1 MQCNAGT
8 PVSVA
13 IIDAHSGVPGA
24 GIGTSAEHEDET
36 TLVAVLGTSGCF
48 MLNTARDA
56 HVPGMLGKVRGGI
69 FPGSFG
75 YEMGQS
81 SCGDAFTWLSRVTGR
96 AIDSLGNDGGNSS
109 SGSNGSNGSNGD
121 FTALAAKH
129 SSGSSGAAHAV
140 PLALDW

>member
-1 MQCNAGT
+1 M
-8 PVSVA
+8 SVA

-36 TLVAVLGTSGCF
+36 TLVAVMGTSGCF
-48 MLNTARDA
+48 LLSTTRDA
-56 HVPGMLGKVRGGI
+56 HVPGMLGKVRDGI

-96 AIDSLGNDGGNSS
+96 TIDSLGKNSNYS
-109 SGSNGSNGSNGD
+109 D
-121 FTALAAKH
+121 CAALAAKTH
-129 SSGSSGAAHAV
+129 SGGCGGAHAV